1 MSVTGYGYASASLF
15 RHILRHECRHR
26 AFFSKKYFA
35 ADRGRDAHAPR
46 GFSCAFSAQNAT
58 DAEVFCRL
66 FIEASSHEGIRHKA
80 PRLRSGASGEDNMLN
95 KKIKKAMYK
104 KNNNDIAGGDIDLGK
119 ESVVEEP
126 STFSE
131 EKKSLPKGVKIV
143 GAIIKVILAI
153 LLRRR

>member
-1 MSVTGYGYASASLF
+1 MNVGIG
-15 RHILRHECRHR
+15 H
-26 AFFSKKYFA
+26 FFSKKYFA

-46 GFSCAFSAQNAT
+46 GCSCAFSAQNAT